1 MEGRLVNIFKNF
13 YLVELQEEKNSYIYE
28 IKS

>member
-13 YLVELQEEKNSYIYE
+13 YLVALQEEKNSYIYE